1 MGQGQNLL
9 CNKWARHPI
18 FPVRFD
24 FETAHP
30 KTYFCPHTHGRSAQG
45 APPSICLCMNK
56 PTVEQWEYKKS
67 ARVCPA
73 TTSRICERTFTLYVN
88 VLFMWTYL
96 YFFFQY
102 ITSFQHICWT
112 LSSNCFTGF
121 QTWHA
126 SKKIVSVISNK
137 FPFKDMRLMFR
148 FLQSFWNLAG
158 I

>member
-9 CNKWARHPI
+9 CNKWVQHPI
-18 FPVRFD
+18 FPVH

-45 APPSICLCMNK
+45 APPSICLCVNK
-56 PTVEQWEYKKS
+56 PTVEQREYKKF
-67 ARVCPA
+67 ACVCPA
-73 TTSRICERTFTLYVN
+73 TTLRICERTFTFYVH
-88 VLFMWTYL
+88 TE
-96 YFFFQY
+96 FQY
-102 ITSFQHICWT
+102 ITSFRHICWT

-121 QTWHA
+121 QIWHT
-126 SKKIVSVISNK
+126 SLKIVSVISNK
-137 FPFKDMRLMFR
+137 FPFKYMRLMFR

>member
-9 CNKWARHPI
+9 CNKWVRHPI
-18 FPVRFD
+18 FPVRF
-24 FETAHP
+24 ETAHR

-45 APPSICLCMNK
+45 APPSICLCVNK
-56 PTVEQWEYKKS
+56 PTVEQQEYKKS
-67 ARVCPA
+67 ARFCPA
-73 TTSRICERTFTLYVN
+73 TTSRICECTFTFYVH
-88 VLFMWTYL
+88 TE
-96 YFFFQY
+96 FQY
-102 ITSFQHICWT
+102 ITSFWHICWT
-112 LSSNCFTGF
+112 LSSNCSTGF

-137 FPFKDMRLMFR
+137 FPFIKDMRLKFR